1 MTLNFNISNI
11 AANAANQAQASSNV
25 EQSAS
30 EQAARANDF
39 SALSITRGT
48 ASAEDIAAAS
58 ISESALVRDDP
69 LGNLVKSAYNLPP
82 PPPPWEML

>member
-39 SALSITRGT
+39 SA
-48 ASAEDIAAAS
+48 D
-58 ISESALVRDDP
+58 
-69 LGNLVKSAYNLPP
+69 
-82 PPPPWEML
+82 